1 MANPIHIF
9 RHDAMATY
17 FEVRLVTQDASYAK
31 QAAQA
36 LWGIIDKTES
46 ELSRYLPTSEISLIS
61 NLTPGEVLQVSP
73 RVFECLKLC
82 LTYQAMTLGAFDPA
96 LGVYTQNRGQLLM
109 DESSYHVAVEN
120 GPVSLD
126 LGAFGKG
133 YSLDLAAE
141 ELKAWDIDQA
151 LLVSGGS
158 SLLALGS
165 PEPEGWKIGIGGS
178 VTGSYVHLKHNALGS
193 SGTTVKGNHII
204 NPLSQDNVDA
214 NRRTWAIAKT
224 AAQADALSTAW
235 MILDKEKIQSVCQ
248 TQTNISGIIQDLN
261 NPKSLWTTTP
271 SPLS

>member
-1 MANPIHIF
+1 MANKTHIF

-17 FEVRLVTQDASYAK
+17 FEIRLVTEDASYAK

-36 LWGIIDKTES
+36 VWDVIDKTES

-61 NLTPGEVLQVSP
+61 NLTPGDVLKVSP

-82 LTYQAMTLGAFDPA
+82 LAYQTMTLGAFDPA
-96 LGVYTQNRGQLLM
+96 LGVYTQNRGQLLI
-109 DESSYHVAVEN
+109 DETSYHVAVE
-120 GPVSLD
+120 GGQVSLD

-165 PEPEGWKIGIGGS
+165 PEAKGWKIGIGGS
-178 VTGSYVHLKHNALGS
+178 ATNSYVYLKNNALGS

-204 NPLSQDNVDA
+204 NPLADENVDA
-214 NRRTWAIAKT
+214 NKRTWAIAKT

-235 MILDKEKIQSVCQ
+235 MILDKEKIQSICQ
-248 TQTNISGIIQDLN
+248 TQYNISGIIQDLT
-261 NPKSLWTTTP
+261 NPASLWATNP